1 MARLQRIADSLEAA
15 ATVLVAAALAVM
27 TAVVIVEV
35 IARYALNAP
44 LIWSNEVA
52 TYLFIYSVFL
62 GGSVAL
68 KRKELMDVQFI
79 RDRCP
84 PALQWLM
91 AQLGYAII
99 VGFTLVGA
107 LYAVELILTSL
118 RTGTISPALEIPMLY
133 VYLPIPAGFGLM
145 GFFSFVHLVRGFRRT
160 GGPGQTP
167 RPGGAGVC

>member
-1 MARLQRIADSLEAA
+1 MARLERIADVLEAA
-15 ATVLVAAALAVM
+15 ATALVAAALAVM

-52 TYLFIYSVFL
+52 TYLFIYAVFF

-68 KRKELMDVQFI
+68 RRKELMDVQFI

-84 PALQWLM
+84 AALQRAM
-91 AQLGYAII
+91 AQLSHLII
-99 VGFTLVGA
+99 LGFTLVGA
-107 LYAVELILTSL
+107 AYSIVLIHTSF

-145 GFFSFVHLVRGFRRT
+145 GFFSLVQFLRGLRGAGPA
-160 GGPGQTP
+160 GGAA
-167 RPGGAGVC
+167 RPGGAGAC